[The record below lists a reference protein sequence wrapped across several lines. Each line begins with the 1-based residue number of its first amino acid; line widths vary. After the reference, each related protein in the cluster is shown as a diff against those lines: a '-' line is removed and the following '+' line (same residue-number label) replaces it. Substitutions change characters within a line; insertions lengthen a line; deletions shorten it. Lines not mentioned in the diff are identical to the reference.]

1 MSGDNRCDDLDL
13 LALAD
18 GLLDADPGR
27 KAAVEAVLRDYRAQ
41 TEALRTA
48 YGGRIAEP
56 VPERL
61 RAVLER
67 GDRTRPG
74 PLLRIAA
81 GLALALSAGLGGWL
95 IGQSGQGAAERALVD
110 QSYRQFA
117 ADAPDGPGDTIT
129 PAATEQRPLGRLE
142 DEVSIRLRAPD
153 LSSERFALV
162 DKRAHRDGDAQIVR
176 LDYAAPDGRAFSPCI
191 APRWENRATPIS
203 DSERDGVVLD
213 YWHDGPLASSIATRL
228 PRAEAR
234 QIAEAVRRAMHEAM
248 TAPRP
253 LLQPD
258 FRTPD
263 DPGRGVVADTLGAPI
278 GTERPVQAS
287 DAARGEVR
295 PN

>member
-1 MSGDNRCDDLDL
+1 MTSPKRQFKANLYGQLARVGKALSSATRLEILDL
-13 LALAD
+13 LCQ
-18 GLLDADPGR
+18 GPR
-27 KAAVEAVLRDYRAQ
+27 SVEAIAAEVEQSVANTSHHLQ
-41 TEALRTA
+41 ALR
-48 YGGRIAEP
+48 RS
-56 VPERL
+56 
-61 RAVLER
+61 
-67 GDRTRPG
+67 
-74 PLLRIAA
+74 
-81 GLALALSAGLGGWL
+81 GLV
-95 IGQSGQGAAERALVD
+95 E
-110 QSYRQFA
+110 
-117 ADAPDGPGDTIT
+117 
-129 PAATEQRPLGRLE
+129 
-142 DEVSIRLRAPD
+142 
-153 LSSERFALV
+153 
-162 DKRAHRDGDAQIVR
+162 
-176 LDYAAPDGRAFSPCI
+176 
-191 APRWENRATPIS
+191 
-203 DSERDGVVLD
+203 SERDGVALA